1 MRDPTKR
8 LITDGALGGLAGGSV
23 MALWF
28 FAVDA
33 LHGDLPQTVQAL
45 AAASARFLP
54 GISARGSVAPPF
66 FLYLVAHMAAF
77 ALIGIAAVLV
87 LAYGRRDITL
97 FVPLTVFIVGMEAFL
112 GAAFMMFGPAAVVA
126 LPWWKVMIGDLAA
139 AATVL
144 AVIVRREPQIASD
157 LAESWRATWGVTS
170 TVTCPDTGAPAVI
183 AFNAERG
190 VICRCS
196 NWPGRYNCER
206 ECVLAR
212 HA

>member
-8 LITDGALGGLAGGSV
+8 LITDGALGGLAGGFV

-33 LHGDLPQTVQAL
+33 LHGDLPQTARAL
-45 AAASARFLP
+45 AAASGRLLP
-54 GISARGSVAPPF
+54 GISAQTSFVSPLAV
-66 FLYLVAHMAAF
+66 YLVAHMAAF
-77 ALIGIAAVLV
+77 TLIGVVAVLT
-87 LAYGRRDITL
+87 LAYGRRDIAL
-97 FVPLTVFIVGMEAFL
+97 FVPLTVFIVGMEVFL
-112 GAAFMMFGPAAVVA
+112 GAAFMMFGPAAAVA
-126 LPWWKVMIGDLAA
+126 LPWWKVMVGDLAA

-157 LAESWRATWGVTS
+157 LVESWRATWGDTT

-183 AFNAERG
+183 AFNAQRG

-196 NWPGRYNCER
+196 NWPRRYDCER
-206 ECVLAR
+206 ECVLAH